1 MEGFTEIPDE
11 SGFSIRGW
19 LCYQKPI
26 PKVLR
31 LHGLREMKKMF
42 GGTKI
47 RKIGMDEAFQKV
59 PAADFQR
66 ISYSRKITCHTHRE
80 HT

>member
-1 MEGFTEIPDE
+1 MKVDSLFGGDYAIKNP
-11 SGFSIRGW
+11 
-19 LCYQKPI
+19 YQ
-26 PKVLR
+26 R
-31 LHGLREMKKMF
+31 CWDFHGLREMKKMF